1 MISRHWKGLATPGL
15 ANRYV
20 EHLRQETFPVLAGI
34 AGYRSASI
42 LTRDV
47 REGTEIQVVT
57 LWDSMDAVRAF
68 AGETADIAV
77 VPPVVQE
84 MMADYDRRVVH
95 YDVVDTHTGGH
106 AG

>member
-1 MISRHWKGLATPGL
+1 MISRHWKGITRPGL
-15 ANRYV
+15 ADRYIA
-20 EHLRQETFPVLAGI
+20 HLRHETFPSLAAI
-34 AGYRSASI
+34 PGYRSASI

-68 AGETADIAV
+68 AGETADVAV

-95 YDVVDTHTGGH
+95 YEVADTHGR
-106 AG
+106 